1 MNKFQ
6 IETKELVGR
15 VFLRYPPKWFMTVVW
30 NDFPRE
36 PITCVSHS
44 NHLKNVLLYNLYR
57 VSKVENI
64 PDFPHRVGMMFFH
77 ERKEHV
83 VGGRSV
89 KVFHTHI
96 HLYNDKDSLT
106 SSLGGHSKLRTDK
119 LNRHVQK
126 LFKGDCDGLRG
137 LDIRKWV
144 YDFHSHY
151 NFKDLYNY
159 RYDQDGDLVLDYQ
172 NSDIPRFRR

>member
-1 MNKFQ
+1 M
-6 IETKELVGR
+6 
-15 VFLRYPPKWFMTVVW
+15 
-30 NDFPRE
+30 
-36 PITCVSHS
+36 
-44 NHLKNVLLYNLYR
+44 
-57 VSKVENI
+57 
-64 PDFPHRVGMMFFH
+64 
-77 ERKEHV
+77 
-83 VGGRSV
+83 
-89 KVFHTHI
+89 FHTHI
-96 HLYNDKDSLT
+96 HLYNDKDGLT

-137 LDIRKWV
+137 LDVKKWV
-144 YDFHSHY
+144 SDFHSHY